1 MKPDHPDHESLQEDI
16 LNDITQTNSRL
27 VLLTQT
33 IAATTAIIRATGRLD
48 PLELLESLTKI
59 GHAMNT
65 CLNEASETMHTL
77 LEKENE

>member
-16 LNDITQTNSRL
+16 LNAITQTNSRL

-33 IAATTAIIRATGRLD
+33 IAATTATIRATGRLE

-59 GHAMNT
+59 GRAMNA
-65 CLNEASETMHTL
+65 CLAEATETMHTF

>member
-16 LNDITQTNSRL
+16 LNAITQTNSRL
-27 VLLTQT
+27 ILLTQT
-33 IAATTAIIRATGRLD
+33 IATITAIIRTTGRLE

-59 GHAMNT
+59 GRTMNT
-65 CLNEASETMHTL
+65 CLNEATETMHTF

>member
-16 LNDITQTNSRL
+16 LNAITQTNSRL

-33 IAATTAIIRATGRLD
+33 IAATVAIIRARGRLE
-48 PLELLESLTKI
+48 PLELLESLTKM
-59 GHAMNT
+59 GHAMNA
-65 CLNEASETMHTL
+65 CLDEATETMHTF